1 MSAVAQDAGRQ
12 TIGRLR
18 GIMEAARQNQ
28 SARAALLITHDP
40 DVALAVS
47 RRVAEEL
54 KLPLHAM
61 SMASRR
67 MLRPG
72 AENFD
77 AIKGASA
84 DPVDVLS
91 AANDASGPAIIV
103 LQDMLRFVGDSAGD
117 PRARALLLQM
127 LSASNRR
134 AHVYVFTE
142 PPEGE
147 AHVPSFARTLLT
159 RIAMPLPCGPELLVA
174 AREELAIVSA
184 RSGKAIAADVLA
196 QWAARFAAELP
207 GLSHAAAR
215 FAIQDVLSQGFD
227 LDAAVRTLA
236 LRKAEHLQAQ
246 LAMQV
251 LHTEAVAPVG
261 MDFYFEWL
269 RVYRHLMC
277 VAGPDRVKG
286 AVLLGPPGTG
296 KTRLG
301 AYTAHFLGVAAVWFR
316 FGALLGMYVGQSEAA
331 AERAFSVLDALGT
344 SFDVAPPA
352 RDGKA
357 DAKQKSGVVVV
368 LDELEKTIGRTDNDG
383 GVTMRIVARMLTWM
397 SESQAPNMILATAND
412 LESMGELADII
423 TRRGRLDRIFF
434 VDVPNRRGRKAL
446 FERLLPQAGNKEKT
460 NFDELAE
467 RSERFSGADIEGVVR
482 DARAEAAAA
491 KRNVAMPDLLDQVR
505 RHRVRALASY
515 ERFNRVRQWAR
526 LNAEMAGPSEETE

>member
-1 MSAVAQDAGRQ
+1 MNTSAQEAGGQ
-12 TIGRLR
+12 AAVRLR

-40 DVALAVS
+40 DVAIALS
-47 RRVAEEL
+47 RQVAGEL
-54 KLPLHAM
+54 GVPLQAL

-72 AENFD
+72 ADSFD
-77 AIKGASA
+77 AVAGPSA
-84 DPVDVLS
+84 DPVDVLR
-91 AANDASGPAIIV
+91 AASEASGSPIIL
-103 LQDMLRFVGDSAGD
+103 LQDMLRFVGDAAGD

-127 LSASNRR
+127 LSATNRR
-134 AHVYVFTE
+134 AHLYLFTE

-147 AHVPSFARTLLT
+147 THVPSFARTLLT
-159 RIAMPLPCGPELLVA
+159 RIVMPLPRGPELLVA
-174 AREELAIVSA
+174 AREELAITAA
-184 RSGKAIAADVLA
+184 RTGKMIAAEVLA
-196 QWAARFAAELP
+196 QWAVRFAAQLP

-215 FAIQDVLSQGFD
+215 YAMQDVLSHGFD
-227 LDAAVRTLA
+227 LDAAVRALA
-236 LRKAEHLQAQ
+236 ERKAEHLQAQ

-251 LHTEAVAPVG
+251 LHAEAAAPVG
-261 MDFYFEWL
+261 MDHYFEWL

-277 VAGPDRVKG
+277 VTDPERVKG

-296 KTRLG
+296 KTKLG

-344 SFDVAPPA
+344 STD
-352 RDGKA
+352 A
-357 DAKQKSGVVVV
+357 DASHKAGVVVV

-397 SESQAPNMILATAND
+397 SESRAPNMMLATAND

-434 VDVPNRRGRKAL
+434 VDVPHRRARQAL
-446 FERLLPQAGNKEKT
+446 FERLLPPLGTKEKMD
-460 NFDELAE
+460 FEELAA

-482 DARAEAAAA
+482 DARAEAAAV
-491 KRNVAMPDLLDQVR
+491 KRKVIMSELLEQIR

-526 LNAEMAGPSEETE
+526 INAEMAGPGDESE